1 MKLFKED
8 IKIFRDKIES
18 GENFTF
24 SKYADGEWAVM
35 KNRELNNNEFL
46 FKSNDDKY
54 KQARQ
59 SLIESFQYKNER
71 YYVGISCPCCQG
83 IDTFREMKSFSGQ
96 DDNHLTWANLWVNS
110 NYSFFVEQIIPIF
123 NNRKIVLVCN
133 KSGLIDRL
141 PFTPIKIFGIDNNAW
156 IESYNTIN
164 DIKEY
169 ISEYKIEDS
178 TFLFCCGP
186 FGNILAYEL
195 TKYCHNNM
203 YLDIGST
210 LNPWLRSAGFER
222 YYYLGNNVFSRME
235 CIWGQ

>member
-96 DDNHLTWANLWVNS
+96 DDSHLTWANLWVNS

-123 NNRKIVLVCN
+123 SNRKIVLVCN
-133 KSGLIDRL
+133 KSGLIERL

-164 DIKEY
+164 DIKKY
-169 ISEYKIEDS
+169 ISEHKIEDS

-195 TKYCHNNM
+195 TKCCQNNM